1 MSNLPLPLPP
11 ATLLDERFELGAVL
25 GQGGFGI
32 TYQAY
37 HIKSREA
44 VVIKELA
51 PDGSQRQGTQLV
63 FPGIGPA
70 AMQRLR
76 AQFDQEGRLI
86 QKLRIPGL
94 VHGTEIF
101 QENSTSYLVME
112 QIVGAVSL
120 EKLARSEGRMEVAA
134 VLGLVEQVL
143 VILSEL
149 HGRGILHRDLKPSN
163 MLLDPEGHVWLIDL
177 GSAREWVAD
186 LTVRH
191 TVLYTPGFAPLEQ
204 LSENARRGPGTDL
217 YGLAATAYFLL
228 TGLPPATPG
237 EELVSIRQHRPDV
250 PSAVASA
257 LEAALALRLEE
268 RPASAGAMRAMLD
281 ASSGT
286 PEHLSW
292 EILDARLAKLRSL
305 HPGRFECP
313 GCGDVLQKL
322 KPAKPGTCIVCREG
336 RIVAR
341 ELDTETCPCCGV
353 GLLRPIDNR
362 EPLHLSPNAP
372 TAALRGPSGIVL
384 PWQNKVFHC
393 TETGDDFTET
403 RTGVVRTSDG
413 LAKSWAEW
421 RELSGRSEKV
431 WQCEACHAQYDEEAD
446 GRRRQI
452 TPEPLAG
459 DWLRLFPEEWA
470 RIAKGLDPGAG
481 NAICERCAAEYF
493 AESQHLTLLD
503 AHRDPYEALAT
514 NQGRLITLE
523 QTKWLAA
530 GKSSGNA
537 GLSCAGCRTEFDD
550 GEDQEMVLVAT
561 STDAL
566 EPCVG
571 QSATLADWHRF
582 AHGLPRVGEEQELED
597 TLDHSI
603 RDAYANG
610 EFVSEPYWKS
620 GAHLDGAKG
629 NLTCHQGDLEW
640 ATLLKKRRLEPTSM
654 IVESNTELSLQ
665 CDETTFKLEIQPM
678 VISLP
683 LASGKRAFAF
693 DAYDLAERFNHENQ

>member
-11 ATLLDERFELGAVL
+11 GTLLEERFELGAVL

-32 TYQAY
+32 TYQASQ
-37 HIKSREA
+37 IKTREP

-51 PDGSQRQGTQLV
+51 PDGSRREGTQLL
-63 FPGIGPA
+63 FPAIGPA

-76 AQFDQEGRLI
+76 AQFDQEGRLL

-101 QENSTSYLVME
+101 QENGTSYLVMQ
-112 QIVGAVSL
+112 QIEGAISL
-120 EKLARSEGRMEVAA
+120 EKLARSEGRMEVSA

-143 VILSEL
+143 TILSEL

-237 EELVSIRQHRPDV
+237 EDPVPIRQHRPDV
-250 PSAVASA
+250 PAAVAEA
-257 LEAALALRLEE
+257 LERALSLRLEE
-268 RPASAGAMRAMLD
+268 RPASAGAMRASLETSDVTAAHLTWEVLD
-281 ASSGT
+281 AQ
-286 PEHLSW
+286 
-292 EILDARLAKLRSL
+292 LAKLRSL
-305 HPGRFECP
+305 NPGRFECP

-322 KPAKPGTCIVCREG
+322 KPAKSGTCIVCREA

-341 ELDTETCPCCGV
+341 ELDAQLCPCCAV
-353 GLLRPIDNR
+353 GLLRPIDNA
-362 EPLHLSPNAP
+362 EPLHFSPNAP
-372 TAALRGPSGIVL
+372 TSALRGPSGIVL
-384 PWQNKVFHC
+384 PWQSKVFHC
-393 TETGDDFTET
+393 TESGDDFTET
-403 RTGVVRTSDG
+403 RDGVKRTSDG
-413 LAKSWAEW
+413 EIKTWAAW
-421 RELSGRSEKV
+421 REVSGRSSKV
-431 WQCEACHAQYDEEAD
+431 WQCDGCQSQFDEEAD
-446 GRRRQI
+446 GRRRQV
-452 TPEPLAG
+452 TPVPLPG
-459 DWLRLFPEEWA
+459 EWMRLFPEEWA

-493 AESQHLTLLD
+493 AEGQHLTLLD
-503 AHRDPYEALAT
+503 AHRDPYETLST
-514 NQGRLITLE
+514 NQGRLITLD
-523 QTKWLAA
+523 QTRWLAV
-530 GKSSGNA
+530 GKSSGNS

-550 GEDQEMVLVAT
+550 GVDQLLVLVAT

-571 QSATLADWHRF
+571 QGATLADWHRL
-582 AHGLPRVGEEQELED
+582 AHGLPRHGNEQELEEA
-597 TLDHSI
+597 LDRAI
-603 RDAYANG
+603 RDAYAAG
-610 EFVSEPYWKS
+610 EFVSEPFWKS
-620 GAHLDGAKG
+620 VAHLDGSKG
-629 NLTCHQGDLEW
+629 SLTCHQGHVEW
-640 ATLLKKRRLEPTSM
+640 ATLLKKRRLEPVAL

-665 CDETTFKLEIQPM
+665 LAETTLELEVQPM

-683 LASGKRAFAF
+683 LKSGKRAFPF
-693 DAYDLAERFNHENQ
+693 DAYDLAERFAHEHP